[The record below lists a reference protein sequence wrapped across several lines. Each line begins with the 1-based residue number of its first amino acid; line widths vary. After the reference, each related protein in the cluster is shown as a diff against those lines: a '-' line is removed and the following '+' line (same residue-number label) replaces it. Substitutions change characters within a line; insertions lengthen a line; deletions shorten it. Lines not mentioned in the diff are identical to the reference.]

1 MSESIIEM
9 GEIYFWC
16 FNKCIF
22 SYKFS
27 NEKVRY
33 LGEFSVR
40 ISSKYVNFRR
50 SFDCIYGEI
59 CVLIYMANS
68 EKVKEELRDVL
79 FFICLKKVS
88 EGRCN
93 FVVVVEE
100 ADFMESEFLE
110 ILYRNRNEKIN
121 KFVEENRKVNENSF

>member
-1 MSESIIEM
+1 M
-9 GEIYFWC
+9 
-16 FNKCIF
+16 
-22 SYKFS
+22 
-27 NEKVRY
+27 V
-33 LGEFSVR
+33 
-40 ISSKYVNFRR
+40 
-50 SFDCIYGEI
+50 
-59 CVLIYMANS
+59 NS

-100 ADFMESEFLE
+100 EDFMELEFLE